1 MPQVRLLRWIKQQS
15 LRQRDPEPGVMYSQ
29 ATHLPAAEG
38 SQNSRSY
45 PGLFFSASPDGTMSS
60 ASQKAWQRLQF
71 HLTEIDFCFSC
82 VQARYVIK
90 TDSVFHMKSN
100 LVLPYRRIKWPICVF
115 CNVVSPPLMG
125 GGFYCLLLP
134 ADSDSSMGRRINC
147 FSQWPSVIDSDS
159 VPVMNA
165 DLNTILILHNRHW
178 LWQ

>member
-125 GGFYCLLLP
+125 GVSTVCCCLLT
-134 ADSDSSMGRRINC
+134 
-147 FSQWPSVIDSDS
+147 VIAAWAEGLIVLVSGPQLLIS